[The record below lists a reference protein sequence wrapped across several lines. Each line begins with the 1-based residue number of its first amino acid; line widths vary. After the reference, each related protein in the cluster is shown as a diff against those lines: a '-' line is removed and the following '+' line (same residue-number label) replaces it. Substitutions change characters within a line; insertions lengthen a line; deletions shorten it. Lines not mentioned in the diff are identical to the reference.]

1 MEYIIWNEKE
11 RIRQDA
17 YCGDHELEVGDIV
30 YKDGTGVRC
39 YAPWP
44 KLRTVYGAL
53 FRLVRWA
60 VVCALILTFG
70 VSCAWA
76 SGVVIPTW
84 LDQLTST
91 LLCAA
96 AIAYVG
102 RHVFLIPMYLVN
114 HRRKGSACYG
124 YQDKV

>member
-30 YKDGTGVRC
+30 YRDAAGIRC

-44 KLRTVYGAL
+44 ELSTLCGAL

-60 VVCALILTFG
+60 VIASLILAFG
-70 VSCAWA
+70 VFCAWA
-76 SGVVIPTW
+76 LEVILPTW
-84 LDQLTST
+84 LYQLTST
-91 LLCAA
+91 FLVIA

-124 YQDKV
+124 YKDKV